1 MSSKEISKR
10 KIKLHWDWYKEVL
23 EGVLNTATKRGM
35 RMNGGV
41 MCTYEQKKLG
51 PSAYYDKR
59 WMLKDGI
66 HTEPLEYHIK
76 EEA

>member
-10 KIKLHWDWYKEVL
+10 QIKLHWDRYKDVL
-23 EGVLNTATKRGM
+23 ERVTKRGM

-59 WMLKDGI
+59 WVLKDGI
-66 HTEPLEYHIK
+66 HTEPLKYHIK